1 MFRKKSGDNS
11 PVPDNIDQKKK
22 RIRIR
27 PVLLSA
33 ALAAYTVFT
42 LLDAFVIPRDI
53 VTLESVQAAAGSEAA
68 AESTGGS
75 ADASTDVSDTDS
87 SAAEKNGTAEESI
100 ASESEGGE
108 STADAAE
115 DGSNSGTGDSTKHK
129 HKPGGKGGRSGS
141 GGPGSGKGK
150 SGKPGSGSSSGSSS
164 GKSGSADGSSGS
176 ASKGNTSS
184 GSGSTSENAASGE
197 AADAEAVSTDS
208 YQADGVSITLTE
220 KRVYDTQVY
229 IADIQLDDPSELLSG
244 LADNSFGRN
253 LSQKTSE
260 LAESLG
266 AVLAING
273 DYYGFRDTGYVMR
286 NGYLYRSTARSG
298 SGNED
303 LVVYS
308 DGSMEIIDESEVTAE
323 ELKAKG
329 AVQIYSFGPG
339 LISDGTVAVTAGDE
353 VDQSMSSNPRTAIGM
368 VEPGHYIMVVSDGR
382 TDESAGLSLAQL
394 AEVMQEAGC
403 TEAYNL
409 DGGGSTTMWFNGEIV
424 NNPTGGRGSNERAVS
439 DIVYIGK

>member
-1 MFRKKSGDNS
+1 MENHTG
-11 PVPDNIDQKKK
+11 QKKK

-27 PVLLSA
+27 PLLLGA
-33 ALAAYTVFT
+33 ALTAYTVFT

-53 VTLESVQAAAGSEAA
+53 VTLESVQAAAGSGAA
-68 AESTGGS
+68 DESPAGS
-75 ADASTDVSDTDS
+75 ADASTDASDTDS
-87 SAAEKNGTAEESI
+87 SEAEQNGTAGDSSM
-100 ASESEGGE
+100 SESEGDG

-115 DGSNSGTGDSTKHK
+115 DGGNSGTGDNTKHK
-129 HKPGGKGGRSGS
+129 HKPGGKGGRNG
-141 GGPGSGKGK
+141 GGPGSGKGR
-150 SGKPGSGSSSGSSS
+150 SGKPGSGSSSGSTS
-164 GKSGSADGSSGS
+164 GKSGSADS
-176 ASKGNTSS
+176 A
-184 GSGSTSENAASGE
+184 SGSTSEGNTSAGNASGSDSADSASGNAASGE
-197 AADAEAVSTDS
+197 SSDAEVVTSDS

-220 KRVYDTQVY
+220 ERVYDTQVY
-229 IADIQLDDPSELLSG
+229 IADIQLDDPSDLLSG

-260 LAESLG
+260 MAETLN

-273 DYYGFRDTGYVMR
+273 DYYGFRDSGYVMR

-323 ELKAKG
+323 ALEAKG

-339 LISDGTVAVTAGDE
+339 LISDGTVTVTAGDE
-353 VDQSMSSNPRTAIGM
+353 VDQSMRSNPRTAIGM
-368 VEPGHYIMVVSDGR
+368 VEPGHYVMVVSDGR
-382 TDESAGLSLAQL
+382 TDESTGLSLAQL
-394 AEVMQEAGC
+394 AEVMQNAGC